1 MTPKPK
7 QATVFD
13 VVNTVAEAMIEGK
26 LDVRGDASRFSG
38 QDAELVGLV
47 NRMLDNLVSPMR
59 LAASALDEIAHGRIP
74 PFVIDEQ
81 KGEYDR
87 IKQSINTLLA
97 VLYGMH
103 RETLNLTDNVREGR
117 LRTRGNDWDY
127 EGIWKELIS
136 GMNKTLDAVVDPMHE
151 ASDVL
156 GRLATYDLN
165 ARMHGRYRGE
175 HAVIRDAMNAT
186 ADTLHGAIS
195 QVTNTVELATG
206 VGRSVMQ
213 SSSTVAE
220 GADEQKRRL
229 EDAAGNI
236 EKLADSARSS
246 AKNTDEAQQNAKRAA
261 AAVTTAKQSM
271 GQMVAA
277 MSEISA
283 SAENTATIV
292 TEIDSIAKETGKL
305 STSAS
310 EKAVRVRTS
319 AGGFGVV
326 AEEIRK
332 LSTRCTETARNMKAL
347 EKKMAMN
354 RDDPFLKE
362 ILKLIDNM
370 NELAIFSNLL
380 GINAA
385 IEAAHVGGAGADF
398 SILTDEINGLAARST
413 DAARR
418 SEMLIKSA
426 VAQSRNGVDLSREID
441 KNLAAAAEGANAI
454 SRLANDISSATM
466 AQAGSIERINDSVS
480 QINLVTQKNAASA
493 AESLGAASDLNGQMV
508 QLSSMVRKFK
518 V

>member
-1 MTPKPK
+1 MKSK
-7 QATVFD
+7 QATVYD
-13 VVNTVAEAMIEGK
+13 AVNALAEAMIEGR
-26 LDVRGDASRFSG
+26 LDVRGDASMLSG

-47 NRMLDNLVSPMR
+47 NRMLDTLISPMR
-59 LAASALDEIAHGRIP
+59 LAAGALDEIAHGRIP
-74 PFVIDEQ
+74 PFVIDER

-103 RETLNLTDNVREGR
+103 RETLNLTDSVREGR

-151 ASDVL
+151 ASAVL
-156 GRLATYDLN
+156 GKLAAYDLN

-186 ADTLHGAIS
+186 AETLHDAIA
-195 QVTNTVELATG
+195 QVSGTVALASG

-213 SSSTVAE
+213 SSSTVAG
-220 GADEQKRRL
+220 GAEEQKRRL
-229 EDAAGNI
+229 EDASGNI
-236 EKLADSARSS
+236 DKLADNARTSAR
-246 AKNTDEAQQNAKRAA
+246 NTEEAQKNARQAA
-261 AAVTTAKQSM
+261 GAVTTAKQSM
-271 GQMVAA
+271 EGMLAA
-277 MSEISA
+277 MSEIST

-292 TEIDSIAKETGKL
+292 VEIDSIAKETGKL

-332 LSTRCTETARNMKAL
+332 LSGRCTESAKNMKAL
-347 EKKMAMN
+347 QKKMAA
-354 RDDPFLKE
+354 RKDEPLLGDV
-362 ILKLIDNM
+362 LKLIDDM
-370 NELAIFSNLL
+370 NELAIFSNML

-398 SILTDEINGLAARST
+398 SVLTEEIHGLASRST

-418 SEMLIKSA
+418 TEVLIKNA
-426 VAQSRNGVDLSREID
+426 VDQSRSGVSLSRDIEKHLTD
-441 KNLAAAAEGANAI
+441 AAEGADAI
-454 SRLANDISSATM
+454 SRLANEISTASAE
-466 AQAGSIERINDSVS
+466 QAGSIERINESVS

-493 AESLGAASDLNGQMV
+493 AESLGAASDLNGQMTR
-508 QLSSMVRKFK
+508 LSSMVKKFK